1 MMEKKVCALAV
12 LAALSAAAFEVP
24 PVKQWPKEKI
34 PPAHAGRIL
43 HWEGIDNVRDL
54 GGVKT
59 RDGTITL
66 CATKIILSTIPPTFS
81 AAQA

>member
-1 MMEKKVCALAV
+1 MKSQKCVLMLLLVALG
-12 LAALSAAAFEVP
+12 AAAFEVP

-54 GGVKT
+54 GGS
-59 RDGTITL
+59 
-66 CATKIILSTIPPTFS
+66 STDPRLLTSTPS
-81 AAQA
+81 ARG